1 MVAGLQPQVN
11 WAFLLRLRGCLLT
24 LPSSSW
30 CDECGSR
37 GPGGL
42 PSPRVAPLRVKRRL
56 SGDGRP
62 ANGASCWT
70 GRLGSAVPRLRVRAL
85 HPAVAL
91 TPSLIFGLPPPI
103 SRAPVGA
110 SLAPIGAT
118 AVVEPNAHLGAVAPS
133 GTNCTV
139 PIAGSLCRQV
149 LASRRG
155 VPAGLEMFVT
165 ARNVCS
171 VPIEE
176 GERCHMCDAP
186 ASAEALHAAW
196 CDECVA
202 ALVVRAGIASFGPPP
217 GLTGRMRISMH
228 AFEHAHRWLRFV
240 RLLLPS
246 QVSRTDALLAA
257 GAPFSEYAVGCRLGP
272 RIGPPLGAAS

>member
-1 MVAGLQPQVN
+1 M
-11 WAFLLRLRGCLLT
+11 LRLRSCLLT
-24 LPSSSW
+24 LPSFSW
-30 CDECGSR
+30 CDEGGSR

-42 PSPRVAPLRVKRRL
+42 LSPRVAPLRVKRRL

-217 GLTGRMRISMH
+217 GLTGRMRSSTH

-257 GAPFSEYAVGCRLGP
+257 GAPFSEYAVGCRRLGP
-272 RIGPPLGAAS
+272 RIGPSAL